1 MVKSFSFVS
10 GGMVVNADKVE
21 RGAIE
26 GMVTLFNYGM
36 RVASID
42 MDLSRLKVL
51 HLYKDDK
58 YINVTYSVYYK

>member
-21 RGAIE
+21 RGHVP
-26 GMVTLFNYGM
+26 GMISLLDDGV

-42 MDLSRLKVL
+42 MDLARLKAI
-51 HLYKDDK
+51 HLYKDDD
-58 YINVTYSVYYK
+58 YINITYSVYYK